1 MSEINSAADYY
12 DEVEFL
18 VDCIVE
24 EYEEYP
30 EQELTGIVVETIDS
44 SQMVIY
50 NTYHL
55 DILQY
60 SRNEPEEWKHLVG
73 ENDGYKAVIQ
83 AMAFD
88 VLRIDVWEELNDRDI
103 EY

>member
-1 MSEINSAADYY
+1 MSEINSTEEYY
-12 DEVEFL
+12 DEIKFL
-18 VDCIVE
+18 VDCIQE
-24 EYEEYP
+24 EYNEYP
-30 EQELTGIVVETIDS
+30 ESELSELVFETVDS

-60 SRNEPEEWKHLVG
+60 SRNEPQEWKHLVS

-88 VLRIDVWEELNDRDI
+88 VLRIDVWEEVNVRDI